1 MNIHGAA
8 AGEVTALLG
17 FVSLNMRGIRK
28 ILKKLAKHVPPS
40 SPMPGYVAL
49 EIDHPHEPEKRILSV
64 RSRSVSAHSPEILA
78 ICPIVSTALF
88 YIASNVNHQVE
99 ECKMHKVHIRATCMP
114 SGCPVHG
121 MLLSSRMYCY
131 QTSFLYRNPVK

>member
-1 MNIHGAA
+1 M
-8 AGEVTALLG
+8 TALLS

-64 RSRSVSAHSPEILA
+64 
-78 ICPIVSTALF
+78 
-88 YIASNVNHQVE
+88 
-99 ECKMHKVHIRATCMP
+99 
-114 SGCPVHG
+114 
-121 MLLSSRMYCY
+121 LLSSVDDASSWSAAYSNWDRSYL
-131 QTSFLYRNPVK
+131 Q